1 MHVVYAKVGIR
12 PGRTEESMNGLK
24 ENIIPRVK
32 QAPGFVKGTWYGN
45 DQTGHTLMLFE
56 SEDQAQEM
64 AKMVTAEPGD
74 PVEILAVEVYELH
87 AEA

>member
-1 MHVVYAKVGIR
+1 MHVVYVKVGIR
-12 PGRTEESMNGLK
+12 PGRIEEAIDSLK

-45 DQTGHTLMLFE
+45 DQYGHSVALFE
-56 SEDQAQEM
+56 SEDQAQGM

-74 PVEILAVEVYELH
+74 PVEIVEVEVYQLH

>member
-1 MHVVYAKVGIR
+1 MHVVYTKVGIR
-12 PGRTEESMNGLK
+12 PGRHQESIDGLK
-24 ENIIPRVK
+24 DNIIPRVK

-45 DQTGHTLMLFE
+45 DQYGQAVVLFE
-56 SEDQAQEM
+56 SEDQAQGM

-74 PVEILAVEVYELH
+74 PVEILEVQVYQLH

>member
-1 MHVVYAKVGIR
+1 MH
-12 PGRTEESMNGLK
+12 GLK

-45 DQTGHTLMLFE
+45 DQTGHNLLLFE
-56 SEDQAQEM
+56 SEDQAQGM
-64 AKMVTAEPGD
+64 VKMITAEPGD
-74 PVEILAVEVYELH
+74 PIQIVEVEVYELH

>member
-1 MHVVYAKVGIR
+1 MYVVYAKVGIR
-12 PGRTEESMNGLK
+12 PGRAEEAINSLK

-45 DQTGHTLMLFE
+45 DQTGHGLTLFE
-56 SEDQAQEM
+56 SEDQAQGM
-64 AKMVTAEPGD
+64 AKTVTAEPGD
-74 PVEILAVEVYELH
+74 PIEIVEVEVYELH